1 MEIFCVEVIDNLK
14 FFLGLLLYS
23 FKNFV
28 KDMHYLYN
36 QNKGLLMMFLKV
48 KILKLTLWVLW
59 WVKVHSEKTV
69 THGVL
74 MRRNKEKNYIWSG
87 EVEHLSKRR

>member
-48 KILKLTLWVLW
+48 KILKLTL
-59 WVKVHSEKTV
+59 
-69 THGVL
+69 
-74 MRRNKEKNYIWSG
+74 
-87 EVEHLSKRR
+87 